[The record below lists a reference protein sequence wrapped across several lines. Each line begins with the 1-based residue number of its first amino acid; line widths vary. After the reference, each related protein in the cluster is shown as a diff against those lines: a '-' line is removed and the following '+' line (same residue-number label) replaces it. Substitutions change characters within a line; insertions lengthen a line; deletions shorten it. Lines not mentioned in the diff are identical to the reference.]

1 MPIKFKFY
9 IIWPLRYFAAP
20 PGAGQLDF
28 AGGLTDLTRIGL
40 NYSHQ
45 SSSIMTTEFI
55 FYINS
60 DSISIRFCQGVDR
73 FRKDRLKLKICLIKL
88 CCTLYPTI
96 PLCPCFPVSLYSCFL
111 YIHVSL
117 CVPVSIYYCIILF
130 FFIPVSLY
138 YCITVTLIS
147 LYPVFL
153 YPCTSLTYY
162 NM

>member
-9 IIWPLRYFAAP
+9 IIWPLGYFAAP

-88 CCTLYPTI
+88 CCTLYRQ
-96 PLCPCFPVSLYSCFL
+96 LF
-111 YIHVSL
+111 L
-117 CVPVSIYYCIILF
+117 CVPVS
-130 FFIPVSLY
+130 LY
-138 YCITVTLIS
+138 PCF
-147 LYPVFL
+147 PVFL
-153 YPCTSLTYY
+153 YPSGSLYPCIYISLYFCKFFITVSLYLCIPVY
-162 NM
+162 L